1 MLVVDDDADIRDFME
16 LGLRDAG
23 YRVLSA
29 HNGSAALDVLSS
41 DASDLILLD
50 MRMPVMDGWAF
61 ARAYR
66 ERPLPRAPIVVVSA
80 AVDAARRAAE
90 IGADGYLAKPFDLKE
105 LTEAVRRHVAHS
117 GA

>member
-29 HNGSAALDVLSS
+29 DNGSAALDVLSS

-66 ERPLPRAPIVVVSA
+66 ERPSPRAPIVVVSA

-90 IGADGYLAKPFDLKE
+90 IGADGYLAKPFDLND
-105 LTEAVRRHVAHS
+105 LTEAVRRHIAHP
-117 GA
+117 GL